1 MTTIDIDHFLRN
13 DDIQQLLDAAEQ
25 AGSLRAVELA
35 EVIEA
40 HELDSLEQ
48 DALMRELEQRGIEV
62 VGRAEGRGAARRGAG
77 APAAARGRAQETTTD
92 ALQLFLREAGRHQ
105 LLTAAQEVE
114 LAKKIERGDAQ
125 AKQHMIQANLRLVVS
140 IAKNYRNQGLPFLDL
155 IQEGT
160 LGLIRAVE
168 KFDWRRG
175 FKFSTYAT
183 WWIRQAVARA
193 LADKAR
199 TIRMPVHIVERLQK
213 MNRAERTLWTQL
225 GREPTL
231 EEIAEEA
238 SLPLQQAIEVRAAA
252 RASTSLDQPVGET
265 EDAVFGDFVAGDGPL
280 PEEEVEVSLRSQALR
295 EALEALADRERQVVV
310 LRYGLADAE
319 PKTLEEI
326 GRRLGLTRERVRQ
339 IELDSLKRLASLR
352 EMESVGCSRSALA
365 VERQPSALPSKRR
378 AARRLRR
385 IRSTP
390 TRVAPRRGAAGRV
403 ARCPSE
409 ATSAARARLEQLPAE
424 LARVGGRGGRAS
436 ERRVHLQQPAR
447 APRARRRAPGRPST
461 ASERSGCAITG
472 CSPCASACAASARSR
487 SAGPDERHL
496 HQHRSPCPSSCVAA
510 RILVEQRA
518 GTASARS
525 RAAARARAGRR
536 RARRTRRGRA
546 ARARAVSGSC
556 GQTCGVAKRTR
567 VPWSA
572 RASRQ
577 SDAPS
582 STRAARRRR
591 PDGHDVRVDSRR
603 KRLAHLAS
611 VPAGWPRATS

>member
-1 MTTIDIDHFLRN
+1 MTTIDIDHFLHN
-13 DDIQQLLDAAEQ
+13 DEIQQLLDAAEQ

-35 EVIEA
+35 DLIET

-48 DALMRELEQRGIEV
+48 DALMRELEQRGIEIADDAKV
-62 VGRAEGRGAARRGAG
+62 DEPPAEEPPAPPP
-77 APAAARGRAQETTTD
+77 PAAPTPQETTTD

-280 PEEEVEVSLRSQALR
+280 PVELVAVSPRPPAR
-295 EALEALADRERQVVV
+295 RAALEPPTAPPRQVVV

-352 EMESVGCSRSALA
+352 EMESVGL
-365 VERQPSALPSKRR
+365 
-378 AARRLRR
+378 
-385 IRSTP
+385 
-390 TRVAPRRGAAGRV
+390 
-403 ARCPSE
+403 
-409 ATSAARARLEQLPAE
+409 
-424 LARVGGRGGRAS
+424 
-436 ERRVHLQQPAR
+436 
-447 APRARRRAPGRPST
+447 
-461 ASERSGCAITG
+461 
-472 CSPCASACAASARSR
+472 
-487 SAGPDERHL
+487 
-496 HQHRSPCPSSCVAA
+496 
-510 RILVEQRA
+510 
-518 GTASARS
+518 
-525 RAAARARAGRR
+525 
-536 RARRTRRGRA
+536 
-546 ARARAVSGSC
+546 
-556 GQTCGVAKRTR
+556 
-567 VPWSA
+567 
-572 RASRQ
+572 
-577 SDAPS
+577 
-582 STRAARRRR
+582 
-591 PDGHDVRVDSRR
+591 
-603 KRLAHLAS
+603 
-611 VPAGWPRATS
+611 